1 MPVSQLL
8 CEWAGAIKKKKRVG
22 GGGGGLAIAT
32 FTIISPHR
40 IILCDD
46 INLI

>member
-8 CEWAGAIKKKKRVG
+8 REWAGAKGKKKEWGK
-22 GGGGGLAIAT
+22 LAIAT
-32 FTIISPHR
+32 FTISPHR

-46 INLI
+46 INLV